1 MPVFTDTDEEL
12 TPATKCIS
20 LRNLMLGETL
30 VTGHKWCDSRV
41 PFGDRARTGPPT
53 ETEGGAA
60 VARLGRGLGVPDE
73 GVWGAQRWGPHS
85 IGNVVNATELPTLGG

>member
-60 VARLGRGLGVPDE
+60 VARLGRGAPHLMRVF
-73 GVWGAQRWGPHS
+73 GAPR
-85 IGNVVNATELPTLGG
+85 GGDHTASGM